1 MPELSSADHG
11 VSPPRVRIPRQYNA
25 ASDLIQRNL
34 LAGRGNKPAF
44 IDDAGSHTY
53 GELAERVIRF
63 GYALTGL
70 GMKQEERVMLC
81 LLDTIDFPTAFLGC
95 IQAGIVPIDATQAE
109 IEQARH
115 ILGLDRP
122 MCGNAGR
129 LSRRCSRDQ
138 ATP

>member
-53 GELAERVIRF
+53 GELAERVNRF
-63 GYALTGL
+63 GNVLTGL
-70 GMKQEERVMLC
+70 GMRQEERVMLC
-81 LLDTIDFPTAFLGC
+81 LLDSIDFPT
-95 IQAGIVPIDATQAE
+95 
-109 IEQARH
+109 
-115 ILGLDRP
+115 
-122 MCGNAGR
+122 
-129 LSRRCSRDQ
+129 
-138 ATP
+138 